1 MIRIMLSHVVRP
13 AVASLSGLAAGIVAA
28 LLALALPAAAQQA
41 PAPRMVERT
50 AQGPSAKDIRIGVY
64 LNVLPDCTTGT
75 LPAIRLV
82 APPSRRPAL
91 IDPVRIF

>member
-1 MIRIMLSHVVRP
+1 MIRIMLPQAVRP
-13 AVASLSGLAAGIVAA
+13 AVTPRSGLAAAIAA
-28 LLALALPAAAQQA
+28 TLFALALPAAAQQ
-41 PAPRMVERT
+41 PPPTTVERS

-82 APPSRRPAL
+82 APPA
-91 IDPVRIF
+91 